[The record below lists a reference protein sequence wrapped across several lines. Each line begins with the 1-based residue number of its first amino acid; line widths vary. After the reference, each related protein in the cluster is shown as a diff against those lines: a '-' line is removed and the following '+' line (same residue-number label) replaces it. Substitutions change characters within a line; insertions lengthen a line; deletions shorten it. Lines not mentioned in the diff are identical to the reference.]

1 MVSPTYKT
9 RKKKN
14 QAPNNFNK
22 CQAQKATKMTKTM
35 RVKATTTTVETRE
48 AQDSEVPMTNLEE
61 NTVAEEGRETTKKAM
76 EVGTTI
82 NAEMIFNQG
91 STKME
96 NAKDHFIKGQTVK
109 TMVSKDSR
117 GKEMFTTIE
126 SSTSNQKSRR
136 TQTTAFITA
145 MITIFS

>member
-1 MVSPTYKT
+1 
-9 RKKKN
+9 
-14 QAPNNFNK
+14 
-22 CQAQKATKMTKTM
+22 MTKTM

-61 NTVAEEGRETTKKAM
+61 NTVAEEGREATKKAM

-96 NAKDHFIKGQTVK
+96 NAKDHFTKGTTVT

-117 GKEMFTTIE
+117 SKETLTTTE

-136 TQTTAFITA
+136 TQTTAGITA
-145 MITIFS
+145 MTTIFF

>member
-1 MVSPTYKT
+1 MAIQTYKT
-9 RKKKN
+9 RRKNKN

-22 CQAQKATKMTKTM
+22 CQAQKATNTTKTM

-82 NAEMIFNQG
+82 NAEKKG
-91 STKME
+91 TTKME
-96 NAKDHFIKGQTVK
+96 NAKDHFTKGPTVT

-117 GKEMFTTIE
+117 SKETLTTTE

-136 TQTTAFITA
+136 TQTTAGITA
-145 MITIFS
+145 MTTIFS